1 MIKLYGFA
9 ISNYYNMVK
18 VTLEEKGIAYQE
30 VATMP
35 SQESAYT
42 AKSPMGK
49 VPCIETDQGFLSET
63 AAILDYL
70 EDLKPTPR
78 LYPAD
83 PFARAKN
90 REMIRVTELYVELA
104 ARRHFQHLFFGA
116 PRNEAAMEEVK
127 PQIEKGVAALKQLGS
142 FKPFLAG
149 AELTYADIYAYYT
162 FPFANMVTQKLYN
175 WDIVAAIPGL
185 KEALAGVGAR
195 AGAKKAD
202 ADQQVAMA
210 AFAAQN
216 KG

>member
-18 VTLEEKGIAYQE
+18 LTLEEKGIAYQE
-30 VATMP
+30 IAAMP
-35 SQESAYT
+35 SQEHDYT
-42 AKSPMGK
+42 SKSPMGK
-49 VPCIETDQGFLSET
+49 VPCIETDGKFLSET

-70 EDLKPTPR
+70 EELKPTPR

-90 REMIRVTELYVELA
+90 REMIRITELYVELA

-116 PRNEAAMEEVK
+116 PLNQVALEEVK
-127 PQIEKGVAALKQLGS
+127 PIIEKGVASLKQLAAM
-142 FKPFLAG
+142 KPFLAG
-149 AELTYADIYAYYT
+149 SELSYADIYAYHT
-162 FPFANMVTQKLYN
+162 FPYANMVTQKLYN
-175 WDIVAAIPGL
+175 WDIVAAVPGL
-185 KEALAGVGAR
+185 KEAMAAVGSR
-195 AGAKKAD
+195 ATAKKVD
-202 ADQQVAMA
+202 ADQQAAMA

>member
-104 ARRHFQHLFFGA
+104 ARRHFPHLFFGA
-116 PRNEAAMEEVK
+116 PRNEAAT
-127 PQIEKGVAALKQLGS
+127 S
-142 FKPFLAG
+142 LAS
-149 AELTYADIYAYYT
+149 
-162 FPFANMVTQKLYN
+162 
-175 WDIVAAIPGL
+175 
-185 KEALAGVGAR
+185 LAKCKWPAS
-195 AGAKKAD
+195 
-202 ADQQVAMA
+202 MA
-210 AFAAQN
+210 
-216 KG
+216 

>member
-104 ARRHFQHLFFGA
+104 ARRHFQHLFFGG

-202 ADQQVAMA
+202 ADHQAAMA

>member
-149 AELTYADIYAYYT
+149 AELTYADIYAYYS
-162 FPFANMVTQKLYN
+162 FPYANMVTQKLYN

>member
-9 ISNYYNMVK
+9 VSNYYNMVK

-30 VATMP
+30 VSTMP

-42 AKSPMGK
+42 SKSPMGK

-104 ARRHFQHLFFGA
+104 ARRHFQHLFFGG

-149 AELTYADIYAYYT
+149 PELTYADIYAYYT
-162 FPFANMVTQKLYN
+162 FPYANMVTQKLYN

-185 KEALAGVGAR
+185 KEALAAVGAR
-195 AGAKKAD
+195 PGVKKAD

-210 AFAAQN
+210 AFAAQS

>member
-78 LYPAD
+78 LYPVD

-104 ARRHFQHLFFGA
+104 ARRHFPHLFFGA

>member
-202 ADQQVAMA
+202 ADHQAAMA
-210 AFAAQN
+210 AFAAQS

>member
-1 MIKLYGFA
+1 
-9 ISNYYNMVK
+9 
-18 VTLEEKGIAYQE
+18 
-30 VATMP
+30 
-35 SQESAYT
+35 
-42 AKSPMGK
+42 
-49 VPCIETDQGFLSET
+49 
-63 AAILDYL
+63 
-70 EDLKPTPR
+70 
-78 LYPAD
+78 
-83 PFARAKN
+83 
-90 REMIRVTELYVELA
+90 
-104 ARRHFQHLFFGA
+104 
-116 PRNEAAMEEVK
+116 MEEVK

-202 ADQQVAMA
+202 ADHQAAMA